1 MTFVLALLW
10 ALVFWTIGGFAAF
23 LLKDLRK
30 SPHAIWIFSALVGSV
45 LAGLGAL
52 PFSLMGSANPALFGA
67 IGLGCG
73 FLLGAVGY
81 NGLRLIYAPSI
92 TPEQIEALQSRINTL
107 ESEQQTGHPQL
118 FILDKSTL
126 YFGDIVQFINAVYF
140 NADFFIPRFVVAE
153 VQAMVNSED
162 PLTHSL
168 GDYSLKTIERLYKES
183 ALKVQVYEDNIA
195 GNTNE
200 EKMINLIRELNAH
213 LITALPTTV
222 RNMQSESLPVVF
234 LPAVRPLLKPNN
246 FVGETL
252 TLNVVEAGQEDAQ
265 GVGYLED
272 GTKVIIEGGAKFV
285 GRSVETRIQ
294 RIYET
299 VAGQM
304 IWATIE

>member
-1 MTFVLALLW
+1 MSVALALLW

-23 LLKDLRK
+23 LLKDMRK
-30 SPHAIWIFSALVGSV
+30 SPHAIWLFSSLVGSV
-45 LAGLGAL
+45 IGGLAAL
-52 PFSLMGSANPALFGA
+52 PFSLMGDASPALFGA

-73 FLLGAVGY
+73 FLLGAAGY

-92 TPEQIEALQSRINTL
+92 TPEQIEALQTRIKTL
-107 ESEQQTGHPQL
+107 ESELLTGHPQI
-118 FILDKSTL
+118 FVLDKSTL

-140 NADFFIPRFVVAE
+140 NAEFHIPRFVVAE
-153 VQAMVNSED
+153 IQAMVNSED

-168 GDYSLKTIERLYKES
+168 GEFSLKTIERLHKES
-183 ALKVQVYEDNIA
+183 ALKVQVYEGNIA

-200 EKMINLIRELNAH
+200 EKMIHLLRQLNAH
-213 LITALPTTV
+213 LITALPAAV

-234 LPAVRPLLKPNN
+234 LPGVRPLLKPNN

-252 TLNVVEAGQEDAQ
+252 NLNVVEAGQEDAQ
-265 GVGYLED
+265 GIGYLED

-285 GRSVETRIQ
+285 GRSVETRVQ